1 MRQFKRK
8 ANEDGFWRECDKYQP
23 FTSCINSDDKI
34 LYKDQENFLGIVL
47 DHVLENTM
55 GLYLLVK
62 HKDNPRKVWLA
73 HQEHQQ
79 NSESSMREA
88 QNLLVKIYELRIKN
102 FPTRIDFL
110 TTWTRLLAE
119 HGDISEALND
129 ATKSSILQVA
139 VRLDPAMVTMFSNFL
154 RYLSYVCFWGNM
166 IF

>member
-1 MRQFKRK
+1 
-8 ANEDGFWRECDKYQP
+8 
-23 FTSCINSDDKI
+23 
-34 LYKDQENFLGIVL
+34 
-47 DHVLENTM
+47 M

-62 HKDNPRKVWLA
+62 HKDNPCKVWLA

-79 NSESSMREA
+79 KSESSMREA
-88 QNLLVKIYELRIKN
+88 QNLLVEIYELRIKN

-154 RYLSYVCFWGNM
+154 SLRKLQGKDDDVIPYEELLDRVQTNFLISYPTA
-166 IF
+166 